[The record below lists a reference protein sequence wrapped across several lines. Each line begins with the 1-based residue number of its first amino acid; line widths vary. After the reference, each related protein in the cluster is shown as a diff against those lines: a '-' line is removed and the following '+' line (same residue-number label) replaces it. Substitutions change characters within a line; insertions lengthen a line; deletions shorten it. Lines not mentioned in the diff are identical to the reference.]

1 MHCPKC
7 HRRYEDDHAFCPHDG
22 ERLVKSLDI
31 KRIRSKPAPQ
41 VGQIIGGRYQIR
53 GLIGCGAMAQV
64 FLAQDRTTGAPV
76 ALKLLESKH
85 LKEPRVRARF
95 ILEAKA
101 VAKVSHP
108 NIVTLL
114 DVGLHEDS
122 APFLVM
128 EFLFGESLGD
138 FLRRERV
145 LPTSIGL
152 PFAAQ
157 LATALVAAHREGIVH
172 RDIKPD
178 NVFLI
183 GEKGAPYTV
192 KLVDFGLAKLLE
204 HAGMTQAGIAV
215 GTVEYMAP
223 EQAVSDGADA
233 RTDVYGLGVL
243 LYRAFTG
250 RLPFTCQSDVETLA
264 HQLIVAPERPGLGP
278 GNPGAALEAVILR
291 ALRKRPE
298 NRYPT
303 MEEMAEDLAKIAA
316 TPGARLA
323 LNASR
328 PLADPSDTYTPRS
341 PFSITATRFLCMKLG
356 KSVPPPAGEER

>member
-22 ERLVKSLDI
+22 ERLVASIDV
-31 KRIRSKPAPQ
+31 KRIRSKPAEQ
-41 VGQIIGGRYQIR
+41 VGKIIGGRYQIR
-53 GLIGCGAMAQV
+53 GLIGRGAMAQV
-64 FLAQDRTTGAPV
+64 FLAQDRTTGVPV
-76 ALKLLESKH
+76 ALKVLESKH

-101 VAKVSHP
+101 VAKVTHP

-114 DVGLHEDS
+114 DVGLHEGG

-138 FLRRERV
+138 YLRRERM
-145 LPTSIGL
+145 LPISIGL

-157 LATALVAAHREGIVH
+157 LASALVAAHREGIVH

-178 NVFLI
+178 NVFLL

-204 HAGMTQAGIAV
+204 HSGMTQAGIAV

-243 LYRAFTG
+243 LYRTFTG
-250 RLPFTCQSDVETLA
+250 RLPFACQRDIETLA
-264 HQLIVAPERPGLGP
+264 HHLVVDPEPPGLGAM
-278 GNPGAALEAVILR
+278 NPGAGLEAVILR

-303 MEEMAEDLAKIAA
+303 MQELADDLARLA
-316 TPGARLA
+316 TAPGARIPLHA
-323 LNASR
+323 TR
-328 PLADPSDTYTPRS
+328 PLVEPSDTYTPRS
-341 PFSITATRFLCMKLG
+341 PFSITATRFLYMKLG
-356 KSVPPPAGEER
+356 KSPPPSPGEER